1 MCVCFQ
7 REQGGL
13 GVKIVGKQV
22 VSISMVT
29 IARVTFERGR
39 LVLRNCFFF
48 FLLVCTKGGK
58 AFGTIEKLFH
68 CSPSKSQNYP
78 QIASIVR
85 DLEIRKCRIISH

>member
-1 MCVCFQ
+1 MRDRVCVVCVCVQ

-48 FLLVCTKGGK
+48 FVSVHKGGK
-58 AFGTIEKLFH
+58 
-68 CSPSKSQNYP
+68 
-78 QIASIVR
+78 SIWH
-85 DLEIRKCRIISH
+85 DRKIISLLAIKIAELSPNSVNRP